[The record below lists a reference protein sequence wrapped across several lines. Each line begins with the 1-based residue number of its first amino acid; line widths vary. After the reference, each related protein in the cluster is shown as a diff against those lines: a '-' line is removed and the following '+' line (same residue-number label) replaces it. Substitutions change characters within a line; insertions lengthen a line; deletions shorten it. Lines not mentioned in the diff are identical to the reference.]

1 MSRRTALVTGGSR
14 GIGAA
19 IVRQLQSDGWSV
31 LSPTRS
37 ELDLSDL
44 GSIETYLDSIGPV
57 FGVVLNAGV
66 NAPRQLA
73 EIHQEQWAKIL
84 RVNTESS
91 LRILQHLAPAMAD
104 AGGGRIVAISSA
116 YARRSREG
124 RAAYGASKAALE
136 SLIQSATVEFAGRG
150 VLANAVAPGFV
161 DTELTRAN
169 NDPVT
174 IARLLERVPVGR
186 LAEPNEVARAV
197 AFLLSPDNRYIS
209 GQVLAVDG
217 GWACT

>member
-1 MSRRTALVTGGSR
+1 MSPRTALVTGGSR

-19 IVRQLQSDGWSV
+19 IVEQLQGDGWSV
-31 LSPTRS
+31 LNPTRS
-37 ELDLSDL
+37 ELDLADL
-44 GSIETYLDSIGPV
+44 GSIERYLNDVGPV

-66 NAPRQLA
+66 NSPRNLA
-73 EIHQEQWAKIL
+73 EITDDQWSQIQ

-91 LRILQHLAPAMAD
+91 LRILQLLAPAMAD

-116 YARRSREG
+116 YAGRSREG
-124 RAAYGASKAALE
+124 RAAYSASKAALE
-136 SLIQSATVEFAGRG
+136 SLIRSVTVEFAGRG

-169 NDPVT
+169 NDAAT
-174 IARLLERVPVGR
+174 ISRLLERVPVGR
-186 LAEPNEVARAV
+186 LAQPSEVARAV
-197 AFLLSPDNRYIS
+197 AFLLSADNHYIC

>member
-19 IVRQLQSDGWSV
+19 IVEQLQSDGWTV
-31 LSPTRS
+31 FSPSRS

-57 FGVVLNAGV
+57 FGVVLNAGI
-66 NAPRQLA
+66 NSPRDLA
-73 EIHQEQWAKIL
+73 EISQEQWAEIL

-91 LRILQHLAPAMAD
+91 LRILQRLAPAMAD

-116 YARRSREG
+116 YAGRSREG
-124 RAAYGASKAALE
+124 RAAYSASKAALE
-136 SLIQSATVEFAGRG
+136 SLIRSVTVEFAGRG
-150 VLANAVAPGFV
+150 VMANAVAPGFV

-169 NDPVT
+169 NDSAT

-186 LAEPNEVARAV
+186 LAEPDEVARAV
-197 AFLLSPDNRYIS
+197 AFLLSPGNRYIC

>member
-1 MSRRTALVTGGSR
+1 VSRRTALVTGGSR

-19 IVRQLQSDGWSV
+19 IAEQLQSDGWSV

-44 GSIETYLDSIGPV
+44 GSIGPYLDSIGPV
-57 FGVVLNAGV
+57 FGVVFNAGI
-66 NAPRQLA
+66 NSPRDFA
-73 EIHQEQWAKIL
+73 EISDTEWAEIL

-104 AGGGRIVAISSA
+104 AGGGRIVVISSA
-116 YARRSREG
+116 YAGRSREG
-124 RAAYGASKAALE
+124 RAAYSASKAALE
-136 SLIQSATVEFAGRG
+136 SLIRSVTVEFAGLG
-150 VLANAVAPGFV
+150 VMANAVAPGFV

-169 NDPVT
+169 NDAAT

-186 LAEPNEVARAV
+186 LAEPNEIARAV
-197 AFLLSPDNRYIS
+197 AFLLSPDNHYIS